1 MSRVALDSVSNP
13 SSTAARIL
21 AYMKATELSDVLEA
35 SDDASRASKPI
46 STDQPAPKFA
56 AEPVQAYQN
65 KLKYARNADFHLD
78 SNNSFPMSGPNSL
91 NSNNANSIPNTFK
104 YKSHPNARTKQ
115 TLGKMNEQS
124 DQRRDSL
131 QNSQISVELDN
142 QKSHTAENGTT
153 DLRQP
158 DDGPVRTSTLSKKN
172 TLDFNSTPDWI
183 PPELGEKWNEEN
195 FSSSVRINRQSPNT
209 QVDLAPLFLL
219 STNTMIHNSKQGD
232 TPAWK
237 KASKQFQEVRKS
249 QPQLQNIFASE
260 LLNPETKS
268 DNRFHDSISNS
279 MTSTT
284 SNSMAS
290 VPLHLSKDQLQHL
303 EHLLEQE
310 GVPAYVPNPES
321 PLKLFGDKYNTFTKD
336 KLADVLQKM
345 NKPPKF
351 EIPDTLNY
359 TQHNSSVQEESEEVK
374 MPTQKQEPTH
384 EDKASQPKFMIRDFT
399 KSGSY
404 SEQQFLQNANN
415 IFSNIQKR
423 GFKTANEKDQMQTTA
438 TSTPKNA
445 KVIDDDYSSFTTGFD
460 DESSSIS
467 ASKRGD
473 DDYTSVGSRESHS
486 FHNSTQ
492 PVTTNNDSRLSVENL
507 EKLDSLS
514 FVDTVDETGAASNYI
529 AELHSPSND
538 YDFQHLRSRLNELE
552 HLVTTDHHQVM
563 EQLKNENKQLR
574 DIIRELGRQER
585 TSVSRLLRNQT
596 SGLADHSFNDAEQLI
611 KWKRASQ
618 LGLRHRKHQSNE
630 FPRPTTVDHND
641 ENSLKA
647 QQFRHDVG
655 KIKPSNALPTSYN
668 NMVLDVENQRWI
680 PNDKENDMGGSL
692 DSIEDLETMN
702 ERENSILKPTDGNRV
717 LKAKNHKQEVSF
729 HLPHESETSTPKRRS
744 PMPGDVTQV
753 SQLDDVTFTQT
764 HKKLVSLLTETIPE
778 SLWGKVTDVNLS
790 ALQLDSVEGL
800 ADFLP
805 NLVSANI
812 ADNNIK
818 FLAGIPESILLL
830 NASKNDLR
838 NVTSFQNFQA
848 LQQLLLADN
857 NLSLVENLR
866 HNVHLNR
873 LLLANNQI
881 SSLNGLEGLRNL
893 IYLDLSRN
901 LLSGEI
907 DFSNFDLPNVQE
919 INLSDNRITSIV
931 GIERL
936 HSLRILNV
944 NDNSISRMSCEGV
957 HPLMKK
963 LLVKSNK
970 LRLLD
975 VGAFPFLRVLRF
987 DGNYLRS
994 VENLHKLEHLDEISL
1009 KSQHK
1014 DDLIRHVLQNIVL
1027 SRALDLSGNT
1037 QFSFTA
1043 SRRFV
1048 GVNCL
1053 TMAAME
1059 YDELPSN
1066 LSSQFPNLFEI
1077 NLNFNRL
1084 NVLSG
1089 LEGMCN
1095 LKRVFL
1101 VSNNI
1106 FKIKDIISSL
1116 SASRD
1121 SLEVLD
1127 LRLNPI
1133 NVELYPYVFS
1143 PNEVDADDP
1152 QPIQLE
1158 TLDDIESF
1166 AIHYRALTKN
1176 TSNWEER
1183 DSEYIEKK
1191 ISRNQE
1197 KLNQRVRYETLLVN
1211 YFPKLRKL
1219 DGIAVTKEKR
1229 RWCKDQLRDLATE

>member
-1 MSRVALDSVSNP
+1 MSRVALYSVSNP

-35 SDDASRASKPI
+35 PDDAPRTSEPI
-46 STDQPAPKFA
+46 STELPVPTA
-56 AEPVQAYQN
+56 APVQAYQN

-78 SNNSFPMSGPNSL
+78 SNNSLPISGPNSL
-91 NSNNANSIPNTFK
+91 NSNNPNSIPNTFK
-104 YKSHPNARTKQ
+104 YKSHPNARTKH
-115 TLGKMNEQS
+115 TLGKTKEHS
-124 DQRRDSL
+124 DKESL

-142 QKSHTAENGTT
+142 QPPQPAENGTT
-153 DLRQP
+153 DPREE
-158 DDGPVRTSTLSKKN
+158 GPVRTSTLNKKN
-172 TLDFNSTPDWI
+172 TLDFNSTPDWM
-183 PPELGEKWNEEN
+183 PPELGEKWNDEN

-209 QVDLAPLFLL
+209 QLDQAPLFLL

-268 DNRFHDSISNS
+268 DNRYHDSISNS

-351 EIPDTLNY
+351 EIPDPLNY
-359 TQHNSSVQEESEEVK
+359 TQHNSSVLEDEVK
-374 MPTQKQEPTH
+374 MPTQNEESTH
-384 EDKASQPKFMIRDFT
+384 DDKASQPKYMIRNFT

-404 SEQQFLQNANN
+404 SEQQFLQNADN

-423 GFKTANEKDQMQTTA
+423 GFKTSNEKGQIQTTA

-445 KVIDDDYSSFTTGFD
+445 KVVDDDYSSFTTGFD

-486 FHNSTQ
+486 FRDSTHPQ
-492 PVTTNNDSRLSVENL
+492 TTKNDSRLSVENL

-529 AELHSPSND
+529 AELHSPVND
-538 YDFQHLRSRLNELE
+538 YDFQNLRERLNELE
-552 HLVTTDHHQVM
+552 HLVTSDHHEVM
-563 EQLKNENKQLR
+563 EQLKDENKQLR
-574 DIIRELGRQER
+574 DIIREFGRREK
-585 TSVSRLLRNQT
+585 TSASRVPKNQA
-596 SGLADHSFNDAEQLI
+596 SELADHSFSDAEQLI

-618 LGLRHRKHQSNE
+618 LGLRPSKDQSNG
-630 FPRPTTVDHND
+630 FLRSASVNHNN
-641 ENSLKA
+641 ENLPKA
-647 QQFRHDVG
+647 HQFRHDVG
-655 KIKPSNALPTSYN
+655 KIKPNNALPTSYN

-680 PNDKENDMGGSL
+680 SNDNEKDMGGSL

-702 ERENSILKPTDGNRV
+702 EKENSILKPADGNRAY
-717 LKAKNHKQEVSF
+717 KSKSQKQEVSF

-744 PMPGDVTQV
+744 PMPGDITQV

-764 HKKLVSLLTETIPE
+764 HKRLVSLLTETIPE

-790 ALQLDSVEGL
+790 SLQLDSVKGL

-818 FLAGIPESILLL
+818 FLTGIPESILLL
-830 NASKNDLR
+830 NASKNDLK
-838 NVTSFQNFQA
+838 NVTSFQKFRA

-866 HNVHLNR
+866 LNIHLNR

-881 SSLNGLEGLRNL
+881 SILDGLEGLRNL

-901 LLSGEI
+901 LLSGVI
-907 DFSNFDLPNVQE
+907 DFSTFDLPNVQE

-936 HSLRILNV
+936 PSLRILNI
-944 NDNSISRMSCEGV
+944 NDNSVSTISCEGV
-957 HPLMKK
+957 HPHMKK

-975 VGAFPFLRVLRF
+975 IGAFPCLRVLRF

-994 VENLHKLEHLDEISL
+994 IENLHKLKYLDEISL

-1014 DDLIRHVLQNIVL
+1014 DEIIRHVLQNMVL
-1027 SRALDLSGNT
+1027 SRTLDLSGNT
-1037 QFSFTA
+1037 QYPFTVPK
-1043 SRRFV
+1043 RFV
-1048 GVNCL
+1048 GVNSL
-1053 TMAAME
+1053 TLAAME

-1066 LSSQFPNLFEI
+1066 LSGQFPNLFEI

-1084 NVLSG
+1084 TVLSG
-1089 LEGMCN
+1089 MEGMCN

-1106 FKIKDIISSL
+1106 TRIKDIISSL
-1116 SASRD
+1116 SASRN

-1143 PNEVDADDP
+1143 PNEIDADDP

-1197 KLNQRVRYETLLVN
+1197 KLNHRVTYETLLVN
-1211 YFPKLRKL
+1211 YFPRLRKL
-1219 DGIAVTKEKR
+1219 DGIAVSNEKR
-1229 RWCKDQLRDLATE
+1229 RWCKDQLHDLAAQ